1 VCACLC
7 LRYAAGV
14 HAFARIFKKKPSML
28 GAVCGAIAG
37 LVVITRIFVAA
48 CCSIV
53 HVEQKLITPAIDKSP
68 ATQDLAFAPYVYQH
82 EVQ

>member
-1 VCACLC
+1 

-37 LVVITRIFVAA
+37 LVVITRIFVVHFCMLLHCA
-48 CCSIV
+48 CRT
-53 HVEQKLITPAIDKSP
+53 EIDHSRNR
-68 ATQDLAFAPYVYQH
+68 
-82 EVQ
+82 